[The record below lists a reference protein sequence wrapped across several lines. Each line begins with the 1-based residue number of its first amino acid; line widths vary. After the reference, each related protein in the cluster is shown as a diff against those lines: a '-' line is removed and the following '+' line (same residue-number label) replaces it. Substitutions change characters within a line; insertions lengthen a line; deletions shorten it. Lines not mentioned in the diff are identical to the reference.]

1 MKKIKFYILTLV
13 AILSMAG
20 FASAQATLSV
30 QGTVQ
35 KSTGAA
41 VDDGDY
47 TLIFKL
53 YTTETGGTP
62 VWSETQST
70 VTIIGGVYSVTL
82 GSVTPLTAAF
92 NQTYYLGVTVGSG
105 AELIPRA
112 QLTSSPYALSLI
124 GQTNIFPSTG
134 AVGAGTT
141 TPTAG
146 YQLHT
151 KNASGA
157 GKVLLEG
164 SSSAEL
170 DLKGTAGSAKLVVEG
185 SAGGSIDFKK
195 GANTASI
202 TYDGTNI
209 NVDNLNLSN
218 FSPANLAVTS
228 KLAVG
233 QASVDANNAF
243 KVVGK
248 TYLNGFVEISGSQ
261 ILASGQCAIWN
272 GNGAAGSGGSQNV
285 PFSLKA
291 SNFLLAQEYWAY
303 SDRRI
308 KKDFHLSE
316 NLADLST
323 LKKLRVTDYR
333 HIDEM
338 TKGANLKKGFIAQ
351 EVETAFPEAVIT
363 TSDFIPNVYAVSSQ
377 IKLSAGQMT
386 IFLNKSH
393 GFTVGDEVK
402 LMMPDNSERK
412 LTVISVVSEKSFLVD
427 WTEDAPEKIFVYG
440 KKVSDFHTVD
450 YDRIFTLNVSATQEL
465 ARRVEQLEAENA
477 ALRQRNDGL
486 QQKTDHLQQQNEG
499 MRSDLNGLGERLM
512 KLEKQA
518 GGNLRK

>member
-30 QGTVQ
+30 QGTIQ

-70 VTIIGGVYSVTL
+70 VNIIGGVYSVTL
-82 GSVTPLTAAF
+82 GSVTPLTPAF
-92 NQTYYLGVTVGSG
+92 DQTYYLGVTVSSG
-105 AELIPRA
+105 AELTPRA
-112 QLTSSPYALSLI
+112 RLTSSPYALSLI
-124 GQTNIFPSTG
+124 GQDNIFPSTG
-134 AVGAGTT
+134 AVGVGTVAPAAGNELHVKDAAAAAQVLVEGATT
-141 TPTAG
+141 T
-146 YQLHT
+146 
-151 KNASGA
+151 
-157 GKVLLEG
+157 KVVLQ
-164 SSSAEL
+164 S
-170 DLKGTAGSAKLVVEG
+170 T
-185 SAGGSIDFKK
+185 GGSEIEFKK

-209 NVDNLNLSN
+209 NVQNLNLSS
-218 FSPANLAVTS
+218 FSPAELAVTS

-377 IKLSAGQMT
+377 TKLSAGQMT

-486 QQKTDHLQQQNEG
+486 QQQNDGLRGDVNDIYKRLQ
-499 MRSDLNGLGERLM
+499 D
-512 KLEKQA
+512 LEKRSH
-518 GGNLRK
+518 LEK

>member
-92 NQTYYLGVTVGSG
+92 DQTYYLGVTVGSG
-105 AELIPRA
+105 AELTPRA

-124 GQTNIFPSTG
+124 GQSNIFPSTG
-134 AVGAGTT
+134 AVGVGTVAPAAGNE
-141 TPTAG
+141 
-146 YQLHT
+146 LHV
-151 KNASGA
+151 KDASA
-157 GKVLLEG
+157 AAQVL
-164 SSSAEL
+164 
-170 DLKGTAGSAKLVVEG
+170 VEG
-185 SAGGSIDFKK
+185 ATTSKVVVQSTNGSEIEFKK

-209 NVDNLNLSN
+209 NVQNLNLSS
-218 FSPANLAVTS
+218 FSPAELAVTS
-228 KLAVG
+228 RLAVG

-243 KVVGK
+243 KVNGSSF
-248 TYLNGFVEISGSQ
+248 LGGFVEIDGVKALSWPGGRVHSS
-261 ILASGQCAIWN
+261 ADPN
-272 GNGAAGSGGSQNV
+272 NYAAN
-285 PFSLKA
+285 
-291 SNFLLAQEYWAY
+291 AQTTGFTLRVQGRAWATEMWAG

-308 KKDFHLSE
+308 KKDFHRSE
-316 NLADLST
+316 NLTDLSM
-323 LKKLRVTDYR
+323 LQKLRVTDYR
-333 HIDEM
+333 YIDVM
-338 TKGANLKKGFIAQ
+338 GKGSEFKKGFIAQ
-351 EVETAFPEAVIT
+351 EVKDVFAEAVTIAP
-363 TSDFIPNVYAVSSQ
+363 DFIPNVYTTSTRTQLSEGKMTVSLD
-377 IKLSAGQMT
+377 KKHEFT
-386 IFLNKSH
+386 I
-393 GFTVGDEVK
+393 GDEVK
-402 LMMPDNSERK
+402 MILPAGGEKR
-412 LTVISVVSEKSFLVD
+412 TAVVAVVDANTFVVD
-427 WTEDAPEKIFVYG
+427 WKGEAAPEQVFVYG
-440 KKVSDFHTVD
+440 KEINDFHSVD

-486 QQKTDHLQQQNEG
+486 QQQNDGLRGDVNDIYKRLQ
-499 MRSDLNGLGERLM
+499 D
-512 KLEKQA
+512 LEKRSH
-518 GGNLRK
+518 LEK